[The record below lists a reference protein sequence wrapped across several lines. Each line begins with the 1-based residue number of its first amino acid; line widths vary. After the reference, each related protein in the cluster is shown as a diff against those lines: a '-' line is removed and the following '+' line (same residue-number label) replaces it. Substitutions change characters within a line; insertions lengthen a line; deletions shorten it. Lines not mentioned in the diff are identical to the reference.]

1 MPPLVIVTT
10 PVDTE
15 PIPIVPAPLA
25 LIVRFS
31 SVPLDITATANPPAA
46 AADLTLRPVAEV
58 AVDASTLNA
67 GLDVPAKPTARAFA
81 DADVIV
87 CAALVIVLE
96 IATVPVTA
104 NPLDPIVA
112 PLMASDVAVATPKA
126 GVVRDGDVARTYAP
140 VPCGAV
146 PPLVIVT
153 TPVETV
159 PIPIVPV
166 LSASIVRFVAPLVS
180 VTATATVPF
189 SAAPVTFRP
198 AVCVPADASTLNA
211 GPVVPPCRPTANA
224 EEPADVNLSPAAAN
238 VANVVPPLVPPVNA
252 IVSVVPVPEVVW
264 SVRIVPVV
272 PDPPIISG
280 TVNDVVTVCAGK
292 VVDHDG
298 APDPFVTRTLL
309 FAVVISPTTLAPLEY
324 SN

>member
-1 MPPLVIVTT
+1 VV
-10 PVDTE
+10 VAGN
-15 PIPIVPAPLA
+15 V
-25 LIVRFS
+25 
-31 SVPLDITATANPPAA
+31 SVVLPAA
-46 AADLTLRPVAEV
+46 AAGCSVTEPDVLPNICIEPSVVAF
-58 AVDASTLNA
+58 
-67 GLDVPAKPTARAFA
+67 VPNTICGPAPAM
-81 DADVIV
+81 VWIP
-87 CAALVIVLE
+87 LVIVLE

-104 NPLDPIVA
+104 NPFEPIVA

-189 SAAPVTFRP
+189 NAAPVTFRP

-224 EEPADVNLSPAAAN
+224 EDPAEVIRKPTAAN
-238 VANVVPPLVPPVNA
+238 VANVVPPFVPPVNA
-252 IVSVVPVPEVVW
+252 IVSVVPVPEVVC

-309 FAVVISPTTLAPLEY
+309 FAVVISPTTLVLLEY

>member
-1 MPPLVIVTT
+1 MVLFVNVC
-10 PVDTE
+10 VAA
-15 PIPIVPAPLA
+15 IPANVSVAVGNVRTVEVPAIA
-25 LIVRFS
+25 AGCIVAS
-31 SVPLDITATANPPAA
+31 PEVLPNILMEPSV
-46 AADLTLRPVAEV
+46 V
-58 AVDASTLNA
+58 
-67 GLDVPAKPTARAFA
+67 AFA
-81 DADVIV
+81 PNTICGPAPAMVWTP
-87 CAALVIVLE
+87 LVIVLE
-96 IATVPVTA
+96 IAAEPVTA
-104 NPLDPIVA
+104 KPSEPIVA
-112 PLMASDVAVATPKA
+112 PFIASDVAVATPKA

-140 VPCGAV
+140 VPCGAA

-198 AVCVPADASTLNA
+198 AVCDPVDASTLNA
-211 GPVVPPCRPTANA
+211 GSVVPPCRPTANA
-224 EEPADVNLSPAAAN
+224 EEPAEVIRNPTAAN

-252 IVSVVPVPEVVW
+252 RASVVPVPDVVCR
-264 SVRIVPVV
+264 VRIVPVV

-309 FAVVISPTTLAPLEY
+309 FAVVISPTTLVPLEY

>member
-1 MPPLVIVTT
+1 M
-10 PVDTE
+10 
-15 PIPIVPAPLA
+15 
-25 LIVRFS
+25 
-31 SVPLDITATANPPAA
+31 
-46 AADLTLRPVAEV
+46 
-58 AVDASTLNA
+58 
-67 GLDVPAKPTARAFA
+67 
-81 DADVIV
+81 
-87 CAALVIVLE
+87 
-96 IATVPVTA
+96 PVTA
-104 NPLDPIVA
+104 KPFEAIVA
-112 PLMASDVAVATPKA
+112 PLIASDVAVATPKA
-126 GVVRDGDVARTYAP
+126 GVVNVGDVARTYAP

-159 PIPIVPV
+159 PMPIVPV

-180 VTATATVPF
+180 VTNTATVPF

-198 AVCVPADASTLNA
+198 AVCDAVEASTLNA
-211 GPVVPPCRPTANA
+211 GSVVPPSLPIAHA
-224 EEPADVNLSPAAAN
+224 EEPAQVIRTPAAAY

-252 IVSVVPVPEVVW
+252 MASVVPVPDVVC

-280 TVNDVVTVCAGK
+280 TVNDVVTVDAGK

-298 APDPFVTRTLL
+298 APEPSVTRTLL
-309 FAVVISPTTLAPLEY
+309 FAVVISPTTLVPLEY